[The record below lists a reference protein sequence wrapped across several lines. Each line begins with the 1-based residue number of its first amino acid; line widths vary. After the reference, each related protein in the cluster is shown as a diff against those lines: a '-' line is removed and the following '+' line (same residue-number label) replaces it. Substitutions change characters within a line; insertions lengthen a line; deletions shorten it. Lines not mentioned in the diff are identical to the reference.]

1 MINFNKKIIL
11 LRKGHITITV
21 MLFSLVCMTSLN
33 QFSQIERRQYE
44 VILEQNKRLKRE
56 IRHYQFMIER
66 ENNKKTFLAKIP
78 QND

>member
-56 IRHYQFMIER
+56 IRHYQLMIER